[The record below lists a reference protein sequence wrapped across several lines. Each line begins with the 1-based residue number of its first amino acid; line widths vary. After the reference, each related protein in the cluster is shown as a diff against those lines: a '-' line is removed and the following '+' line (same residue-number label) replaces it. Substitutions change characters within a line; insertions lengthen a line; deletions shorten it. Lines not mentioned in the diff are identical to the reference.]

1 MRRLAC
7 PGLFL
12 LCLALAACGAAPPPV
27 KPGNPL
33 IGAWQLTNAPG
44 VGSRSFRKIVFQP
57 DAMLVD
63 ERRRVGVRHYQISRT
78 KVQFRTEDGH
88 DHIFRV
94 IHGDLICR
102 EPPPEKIYRNFPG
115 FEKDRK
121 GQEPCYRRDFA
132 REQLDQSTLRR

>member
-1 MRRLAC
+1 MPRLAS

-12 LCLALAACGAAPPPV
+12 LCLALAACGRPPPV
-27 KPGNPL
+27 QPGNPL

-57 DAMLVD
+57 DAMLAD
-63 ERRRVGVRHYQISRT
+63 ERSRIGVRHYQISAT
-78 KVQFRTEDGH
+78 KVQFRTEDGR
-88 DHIFRV
+88 DHVFQV

-102 EPPPEKIYRNFPG
+102 EPPPEEIYRNFPG

-132 REQLDQSTLRR
+132 RGRPDQPALRR